1 MESVSEMIG
10 EIVQSKV
17 ELGLLRA
24 SIIMVES
31 PSRVNLV
38 RWREMSNWA
47 ARRAAKA
54 SPVSREQELRA
65 LTNCFQQGLE

>member
-1 MESVSEMIG
+1 MIG
-10 EIVQSKV
+10 EIVQSKG

-47 ARRAAKA
+47 ARAAKA
-54 SPVSREQELRA
+54 PPISREQGLRA
-65 LTNCFQQGLE
+65 LTNCFQQGL